1 MQDEQELSCSRCN
14 MPQKIWKKEFMD
26 MEQRDT
32 TKYGMKV
39 NWEFARLAAD
49 EQIKR
54 AKAALEENGI
64 RVLVA
69 EHGEEAEQMVFD
81 LLPEGAEVFTA
92 SSQTLEQLGIPEALS
107 QSEQYN
113 LVRDQLEK
121 MDRKTQNREMEELG
135 ATPEYILGSVHAV
148 TEDGQ
153 VLVAS
158 NTGSQL
164 APYAASAANVIWVV
178 GAQKIVRDMDEAVR
192 RIEEY
197 AYPREDE
204 RLREA
209 MGFPSAVNK
218 VLLINKEIKK
228 DRTTMII
235 VKEELGY

>member
-1 MQDEQELSCSRCN
+1 
-14 MPQKIWKKEFMD
+14 
-26 MEQRDT
+26 MEDKNT
-32 TKYGMKV
+32 TKYGLTV
-39 NWEFARLAAD
+39 NWDFARLASD
-49 EQIKR
+49 EQIER
-54 AKAALEENGI
+54 AARALEDNGI
-64 RVLVA
+64 RVLIA
-69 EHGEEAEQMVFD
+69 QHGEEAEKMILD

-92 SSQTLEQLGIPEALS
+92 SSQTLEQLGIPQELE
-107 QSEQYN
+107 QSEQYE
-113 LVRDQLEK
+113 LVRDKLKK
-121 MDRKTQNREMEELG
+121 MDKRTQNREMVELG

-164 APYAASAANVIWVV
+164 APYAASAAHVIWVV
-178 GAQKIVRDMDEAVR
+178 GAQKIVRDMEEAVR

-209 MGFPSAVNK
+209 KGVPSGVNK
-218 VLLINKEIKK
+218 VLLIQKEIQPG
-228 DRTTMII
+228 RVTMVI

>member
-1 MQDEQELSCSRCN
+1 
-14 MPQKIWKKEFMD
+14 

-49 EQIKR
+49 EQIER
-54 AKAALEENGI
+54 ARMALEGNGI

-81 LLPEGAEVFTA
+81 LLPEGAEVFTG

-113 LVRDQLEK
+113 LVRDQLKK
-121 MDRKTQNREMEELG
+121 MDKKTQNREMEELG

-178 GAQKIVRDMDEAVR
+178 GAQKIVRDLDEAVR

-209 MGFPSAVNK
+209 MGVPSAVNK

-235 VKEELGY
+235 VKQELGY

>member
-1 MQDEQELSCSRCN
+1 
-14 MPQKIWKKEFMD
+14 

-49 EQIKR
+49 EQIER
-54 AKAALEENGI
+54 ARMALEENGI

-81 LLPEGAEVFTA
+81 LLPEGAEVFTG

-113 LVRDQLEK
+113 LVRDQLKK
-121 MDRKTQNREMEELG
+121 MDKKTQNREMEELG

-209 MGFPSAVNK
+209 MGVPSAVNK
-218 VLLINKEIKK
+218 VLLINREIKK

>member
-1 MQDEQELSCSRCN
+1 
-14 MPQKIWKKEFMD
+14 

-49 EQIKR
+49 EQIER
-54 AKAALEENGI
+54 ARMALEENGI

-81 LLPEGAEVFTA
+81 LLPEGAEVFTG

-113 LVRDQLEK
+113 LVRDQLKK
-121 MDRKTQNREMEELG
+121 MDKKTENREMEELG

-209 MGFPSAVNK
+209 MGVPSAVNK

>member
-1 MQDEQELSCSRCN
+1 
-14 MPQKIWKKEFMD
+14 

-49 EQIKR
+49 EQIER
-54 AKAALEENGI
+54 ARMALEENGI

-81 LLPEGAEVFTA
+81 LLPEGAEVFTG

-113 LVRDQLEK
+113 LVRDQLRK
-121 MDRKTQNREMEELG
+121 MDKKTQNREMEELG

-209 MGFPSAVNK
+209 MGVPSAVNK
-218 VLLINKEIKK
+218 VLLINREIKK

>member
-1 MQDEQELSCSRCN
+1 
-14 MPQKIWKKEFMD
+14 
-26 MEQRDT
+26 MEQKDT
-32 TKYGMKV
+32 TKYGLKI
-39 NWEFARLAAD
+39 NWEFSKLASD
-49 EQIKR
+49 EQIER
-54 AKAALEENGI
+54 AAKALEESQI
-64 RVLVA
+64 HVRIA
-69 EHGEEAEQMVFD
+69 EDGREAEKMVFD

-92 SSQTLEQLGIPEALS
+92 SSQTLEQLGIPDALAR
-107 QSEQYN
+107 SEQYT
-113 LVRDQLEK
+113 LVREQLK
-121 MDRKTQNREMEELG
+121 QMDPKTRNREMEELG

-164 APYAASAANVIWVV
+164 APYAASASKVIWVV
-178 GAQKIVRDMDEAVR
+178 GAQKIVRDMDEAVK

-209 MGFPSAVNK
+209 TGKPSGINK
-218 VLLINKEIKK
+218 MLLINKEIKS

>member
-1 MQDEQELSCSRCN
+1 
-14 MPQKIWKKEFMD
+14 

-39 NWEFARLAAD
+39 NWQFARLAAD
-49 EQIKR
+49 EQIER

-113 LVRDQLEK
+113 LVRDQLKK
-121 MDRKTQNREMEELG
+121 MDKKTQNREMEELG

-209 MGFPSAVNK
+209 MGVPSAVNK
-218 VLLINKEIKK
+218 VLLINREIKK

>member
-1 MQDEQELSCSRCN
+1 
-14 MPQKIWKKEFMD
+14 

-49 EQIKR
+49 EQIER
-54 AKAALEENGI
+54 ARTALEENGI

-81 LLPEGAEVFTA
+81 LLPEGAEVFTG

-113 LVRDQLEK
+113 LVRDQLKK
-121 MDRKTQNREMEELG
+121 MDKKTQNREMEELG

-178 GAQKIVRDMDEAVR
+178 GAQKIVRDLDEAVR

-209 MGFPSAVNK
+209 MGVPSAVNK

>member
-1 MQDEQELSCSRCN
+1 
-14 MPQKIWKKEFMD
+14 

-39 NWEFARLAAD
+39 NWEFARLAAG
-49 EQIKR
+49 EQIER
-54 AKAALEENGI
+54 ARVALEENGI

-113 LVRDQLEK
+113 LVRDQLKK
-121 MDRKTQNREMEELG
+121 MDKKTQNREMEELG
-135 ATPEYILGSVHAV
+135 ATPEYLLGSVHAV

-209 MGFPSAVNK
+209 MGVSSAVNK

-228 DRTTMII
+228 DRTTMIL